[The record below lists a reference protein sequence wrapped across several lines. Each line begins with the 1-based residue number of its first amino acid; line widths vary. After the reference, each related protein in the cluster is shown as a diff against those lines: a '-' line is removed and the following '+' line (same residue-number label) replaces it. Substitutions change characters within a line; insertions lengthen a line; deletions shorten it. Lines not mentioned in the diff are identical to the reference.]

1 VKESTK
7 NFILLHLGILFIS
20 TSGVFGRSLDMPV
33 PLSIGWRAVLAVPF
47 MFALLMILK
56 MPFKVQKKHVPRL
69 FFSGVFMMAH
79 WLTYFYSLVYSNIPI
94 AMLSIFTYPIMTVI
108 LEPLILKTPFDK
120 NLIISGCVMLLGL
133 YFLTP
138 EFNLENNYTIGVLFG
153 VSSALV
159 YTFRN
164 LIMKSLIQEYD
175 ASVLMTHQVLWGSL
189 LMLPVFF
196 IYDSPMPYGNNWWF
210 LIGLGLITTAAG
222 HTLFARSFK
231 MISVSTASI
240 ISMIQPLYGIGL
252 GIFFLSEIPDPRT
265 AIGGVIILAGLLIQ
279 SLLKRKSKPKT

>member
-1 VKESTK
+1 MKDTTK
-7 NFILLHLGILFIS
+7 NFILLHLGLLFIS
-20 TSGVFGRSLDMPV
+20 TSGVFGRSLDLPV
-33 PLSIGWRAVLAVPF
+33 PVSIAWRAILAVPF
-47 MFALLMILK
+47 LIVLLMILRT
-56 MPFKVQKKHVPRL
+56 PFKVHKKHMPRL
-69 FFSGVFMMAH
+69 FFSGLFMIAH

-120 NLIISGCVMLLGL
+120 NLIISGIVMLIGL

-138 EFNLENNYTIGVLFG
+138 EFSLENDYTVGVLFG

-164 LIMKSLIQEYD
+164 LIVKSLINEYD

-189 LMLPVFF
+189 LMIPIFF
-196 IYDSPMPYGNNWWF
+196 IYDSPIPTGNNWWF

-231 MISVSTASI
+231 LISVSTASI
-240 ISMIQPLYGIGL
+240 ISMIQPLYGIAL

-265 AIGGVIILAGLLIQ
+265 AIGGIIILAGLLIQ
-279 SLLKRKSKPKT
+279 SLLKRVRKA

>member
-1 VKESTK
+1 VKDSTK
-7 NFILLHLGILFIS
+7 NFILLHLGLLFIS
-20 TSGVFGRSLDMPV
+20 TSGVFGRSLDLPV
-33 PLSIGWRAVLAVPF
+33 PVSIAWRAILAMVF
-47 MFALLMILK
+47 MAALLVIMGTPI
-56 MPFKVQKKHVPRL
+56 KVQKKHIPRL
-69 FFSGVFMMAH
+69 FFSGFFMVVH
-79 WLTYFYSLVYSNIPI
+79 WITYFYSLVYSNIPI

-108 LEPLILKTPFDK
+108 LEPLLLKTSFDK
-120 NLIISGCVMLLGL
+120 NLIISGIVMLIGL

-138 EFNLENNYTIGVLFG
+138 EFNLENKYTIGVLFG

-164 LIMKSLIQEYD
+164 LIVKSLINEYD
-175 ASVLMTHQVLWGSL
+175 ATILMTHQVTWASL
-189 LMLPVFF
+189 IMIPVFF
-196 IYDSPMPYGNNWWF
+196 IYDSPIPTGNNWWL

-252 GIFFLSEIPDPRT
+252 GIFFLSEIPAPRT
-265 AIGGVIILAGLLIQ
+265 AIGGAIILLGLLIQ
-279 SLLKRKSKPKT
+279 NLLNRKSKT